1 MADIDRLCVGQV
13 LTGSI
18 FNEPMRVE
26 TVCALPAS
34 AGQAGNGPDTWVVG
48 LVGTQSEQFR
58 KVTLTARDLES
69 LTILD
74 ARHTYDGDGRLLRL
88 GLQAYS
94 LGIAYEFDPYFG
106 LSISR
111 VDPLP
116 HQLEAIYDYLL
127 KLARVRFL
135 LADDAGAGKTIMAGL
150 LIRELELRGLAERIL
165 IVCPANLSFQ
175 WQRELK
181 EKFDA
186 KFLVLKGGD
195 IRDQFGVNQWLEQKK
210 IITSLDL
217 AKRKEILPGLR
228 QVHWDLV
235 IVDEAHRMSA
245 SDETHKSLRYK
256 LGELLRDT
264 ADHMLLLTATPHK
277 GDPVNFSL
285 FLQLLDADAYAD
297 VRSIREAMDRRRAP
311 FYLRRT
317 KEAMVYFPE
326 RQTDGTWVAKKIFTK
341 RIPHTVEFQI
351 DGAEFELYRDITR
364 FVKQQSTRAASQGDD
379 PRARAVGFLMSL
391 YQRRLAS
398 STYAMRRSLESRA
411 KRLEEGLKRAQDL
424 VGQASS
430 LSGEIAQQLPD
441 LEELEEMEE
450 NERER
455 LEEMLEAITMAGNAE
470 QVREE
475 IQELK
480 ALACQAQAVED
491 SGAEAKL
498 SKLKDLLQQEGFFD
512 YPKKR
517 LLIFTEFKDTL
528 DYLVERLKSW
538 GFRVGCIHGGMKP
551 GSRDERG
558 TRLYA
563 EQQFREGAIQVLVAT
578 EAAGEGINL
587 QVCNILFNY
596 DIPWNP
602 NRLEQR
608 MGRIHRYG
616 QRKDCLIFN
625 FVATNTIE
633 GRVLQ
638 RLLEKLQEIRDAL
651 DDDAV
656 FNVVGEV
663 LPAAHVERVLRDY
676 YAGKLGDAD
685 LEERLLENVDEGRFR
700 AICQNALEGLASKKL
715 NLEMLIERRARAQE
729 RRVVPETIARFIR
742 DAAEFV
748 PLTLKT
754 FPRLPHTFEPG
765 RTPSVLRRY
774 EREPDWKLPP
784 LAAKYPRCST
794 DRDTAETNN
803 LEWVTPGHPLFEAI
817 RRHTY
822 AQGRDVFGKGAT
834 FYSLQHDAP
843 ARIDFYRARVVDGLG
858 KMVHE
863 RLFAIEISTHHSA
876 SGSAEQPME
885 QGSPRLCGE
894 TILSN
899 LIPAERP
906 ETLPPVAFEPEPAAW
921 LHANALQPFLEKTR
935 KDRLAEVERIATHVE
950 LSLTELL
957 QRADEE
963 IGRAQEAVDRGEQGA
978 EGRLTQAENRH
989 AELLARRERRRKEL
1003 EQQRSLTLQA
1013 VERIAS
1019 VLVLPH
1025 PERETPEVRRLQPNP
1040 ETEAVA
1046 MRVVMEYERSQGRQV
1061 YDVHEKNLGYDVT
1074 SLDINSGQLRLI
1086 EVKGL
1091 ADATGTILLTP
1102 NERRVAEDRRDCYW
1116 LYVVTNCHTKPQLQ
1130 EPIKDPARFPW
1141 HEVTKVAHYRLE
1153 VDALTKP
1160 MRVREEPPEYSP
1172 QRHREHRDGIEQD
1185 NGTGYRGSNR
1195 SA

>member
-1 MADIDRLCVGQV
+1 MTASSDSIHEGCIF
-13 LTGSI
+13 TGSL
-18 FNEPMRVE
+18 FSEPMRVE
-26 TVCALPAS
+26 TAHTS
-34 AGQAGNGPDTWVVG
+34 NDGTWTVG
-48 LVGTQSEQFR
+48 LVGTHTERFR
-58 KVTLTARDLES
+58 KVTLTKQDIKG
-69 LTILD
+69 LTVLD
-74 ARHTYDGDGRLLRL
+74 SGFTFDGDGHLLRL

-94 LGIAYEFDPYFG
+94 LGIAWEFDPYFG

-150 LIRELELRGLAERIL
+150 LIRELQLRGLAERIL

-181 EKFDA
+181 EKFDE

-210 IITSLDL
+210 VITSLDL
-217 AKRKEILPGLR
+217 AKRTEILPGLK
-228 QVHWDLV
+228 QVRWDLI
-235 IVDEAHRMSA
+235 IVDEAHRMSWTPPSRKTA
-245 SDETHKSLRYK
+245 RYA

-264 ADHMLLLTATPHK
+264 SDHILLLTATPHK
-277 GDPVNFSL
+277 GDPANFSL

-297 VRSIREAMDRRRAP
+297 VRSIHEAMERRRAP

-326 RQTDGTWVAKKIFTK
+326 RQTDGTWAAEKIFTK
-341 RIPHTVEFQI
+341 RITHTVDFQI
-351 DGAEFELYRDITR
+351 DGPEFDLYKEITR
-364 FVKQQSTRAASQGDD
+364 FVKRQSAKAAAQGDD

-398 STYAMRRSLESRA
+398 STYAMRRSLENRA
-411 KRLEEGLKRAQDL
+411 RRLEEGIKRAQEL
-424 VGQASS
+424 VKTAPPD
-430 LSGEIAQQLPD
+430 LPD
-441 LEELEEMEE
+441 PEEIEEMEE

-455 LEEMLEAITMAGNAE
+455 LEEMLEAITLAGNAE
-470 QVREE
+470 QIREE
-475 IQELK
+475 IAELRG
-480 ALACQAQAVED
+480 LAKQAQAVED
-491 SGAEAKL
+491 DGAEAKL
-498 SKLKDLLQQEGFFD
+498 AKLKDLLHKEGFFD
-512 YPKKR
+512 HPEQR
-517 LLIFTEFKDTL
+517 LLLFTEFKDTL
-528 DYLVERLKSW
+528 DYLIQNLKTW
-538 GFRVGCIHGGMKP
+538 GFKVGCIHGSMKP
-551 GSRDERG
+551 GSRDEPG
-558 TRLYA
+558 TRLYS

-676 YAGKLGDAD
+676 YSGKLGDAD
-685 LEERLLENVDEGRFR
+685 LEERLLENVDERRFR
-700 AICQNALEGLASKKL
+700 AICQNALEGLAAKKL

-742 DAAEFV
+742 EAAEYV
-748 PLTLKT
+748 PLKLKIIEGMA
-754 FPRLPHTFEPG
+754 HTFEPA
-765 RTPSVLRRY
+765 RTPPALQRH
-774 EREPDWKLPP
+774 ERDLDWKLPG
-784 LAAKYPRCST
+784 LASKYTRCST
-794 DRDTAETNN
+794 DREAAETHN
-803 LEWVTPGHPLFEAI
+803 LEWVTPGHPLFEAL
-817 RRHTY
+817 RRHAY
-822 AQGRDVFGKGAT
+822 NKAAEVLGKGSC
-834 FYSLQHDAP
+834 FYSLEHEKP
-843 ARIDFYRARVVDGLG
+843 SRIDFYRARVVDGLG
-858 KMVHE
+858 HIVHE
-863 RLFAIEISTHHSA
+863 RLFAVELIGDGE
-876 SGSAEQPME
+876 
-885 QGSPRLCGE
+885 PRLREPNMLGNFSPAE
-894 TILSN
+894 PPEH
-899 LIPAERP
+899 IPAI
-906 ETLPPVAFEPEPAAW
+906 AAEPEASEC
-921 LHANALQPFLEKTR
+921 LHKSALQPFLEETR
-935 KDRLAEVERIATHVE
+935 EERLAEVQRIVEHVE

-963 IGRAQEAVDRGEQGA
+963 IGKANEDKESGIAGA
-978 EGRLTQAENRH
+978 DGRLAQAENRH
-989 AELLARRERRRKEL
+989 AELLARRELRRQEL
-1003 EQQRSLTLQA
+1003 ERQRSLSLQA

-1025 PERETPEVRRLQPNP
+1025 PEREAPDVRRMRPNL
-1040 ETEAVA
+1040 ETESIA
-1046 MRVVMEYERSQGRQV
+1046 MQVVMEHEQAQGRQV
-1061 YDVHEKNLGYDVT
+1061 YDVHEKNLGYDIT
-1074 SLDINSGQLRLI
+1074 SLDLNSGELRLI
-1086 EVKGL
+1086 EIKGL
-1091 ADATGTILLTP
+1091 AAPTGTILLTP

-1116 LYVVTNCHTKPQLQ
+1116 LYVVTNCLPDPQTGVTHPIMQ
-1130 EPIKDPARFPW
+1130 EPIKDPARFSW
-1141 HEVTKVAHYRLE
+1141 REVTKVAHYWLE
-1153 VDALTKP
+1153 VNTMTKP
-1160 MRVREEPPEYSP
+1160 MTLREDSEPYGRKTP
-1172 QRHREHRDGIEQD
+1172 
-1185 NGTGYRGSNR
+1185 
-1195 SA
+1195 